1 LSLEEREI
9 TEHMFKAGF
18 VKVLFCT
25 STLAAG
31 VNLPAKRVIIT
42 SIKFGAGE
50 DLTTSQYKQMIGR
63 AGRLGFDTEA
73 DSVLIAPDKKTGL
86 RIATEKL
93 QYIRSCLSDQKRG
106 LSRMILEA
114 IGIGLARND
123 DELLA
128 YL

>member
-1 LSLEEREI
+1 
-9 TEHMFKAGF
+9 
-18 VKVLFCT
+18 
-25 STLAAG
+25 
-31 VNLPAKRVIIT
+31 
-42 SIKFGAGE
+42 
-50 DLTTSQYKQMIGR
+50 MIGR

-73 DSVLIAPDKKTGL
+73 DSVLIAPDSKTGL

-93 QYIRSCLSDQKRG
+93 EYIKSCLSDQKRG

-114 IGIGLARND
+114 VGIGLAHND